1 MIKFLFIIK
10 LCLFCIGVLGQTP
23 RPTGFP
29 AQRTTLWHEFGYVQ
43 GDSAIIVAVRDTSWR
58 PRFCGTM
65 IVWPNAGVDTAFW
78 FWDCARWKRI
88 GSGNS
93 EISISEGYGITTTP
107 NPITGAGIVET
118 DTLEVSTP
126 IATLDTALNVLI
138 RGIVVVDT
146 IQLIHS
152 GNSAST
158 YQNDKLI
165 DSKLLYVCIES
176 YPVGFLTRSNSV
188 YMSFDPSTGIITFT
202 NGRLYNDDMLYIL
215 YRTAA
220 IFLVDGNGRPVIDS
234 NGNYVIEN

>member
-1 MIKFLFIIK
+1 MRTVIFFII
-10 LCLFCIGVLGQTP
+10 LIIASYCSRAQTP

-29 AQRTTLWHEFGYVQ
+29 AQKTTLWHEFGYLQ

-65 IVWPNAGVDTAFW
+65 VVWPNAGVDTVFW
-78 FWDCARWKRI
+78 FWDCAKWKRI
-88 GSGNS
+88 GSGGS
-93 EISISEGYGITTTP
+93 EVSITDGYGITNTP
-107 NPITGAGIVET
+107 NPITGAGIIET

-126 IATLDTALNVLI
+126 LATLDTALNVLI

-146 IQLIHS
+146 IQFLYS
-152 GNSAST
+152 GNSVAT
-158 YQNDKLI
+158 YQNNKLI
-165 DSKLLYVCIES
+165 DSKLLYVSIES
-176 YPVGFLTRSNSV
+176 YPVGFVTRSNSV
-188 YMSFDPSTGIITFT
+188 YMAFDPGTGTITLT
-202 NGRLYNDDMLYIL
+202 NGRIYSDDMVYIL